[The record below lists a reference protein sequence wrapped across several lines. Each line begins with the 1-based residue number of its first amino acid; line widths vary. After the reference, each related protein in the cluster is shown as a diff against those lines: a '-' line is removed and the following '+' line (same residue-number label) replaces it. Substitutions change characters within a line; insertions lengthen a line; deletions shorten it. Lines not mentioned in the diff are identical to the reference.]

1 MEFYMFSG
9 PLTKIEINEEYDRLT
24 LTIEHNKFVYKYSE
38 FKRHLTNIINI
49 LEKYSD
55 GRKKPS

>member
-1 MEFYMFSG
+1 MFSG